1 MDSNHEPEVRNP
13 SEDQGGYES
22 EPPACTHVSAHVW
35 VQTCRDLAQVV
46 TMWPW
51 VSAKVR
57 KAILTLLNAAQG
69 DGHDTGAD

>member
-1 MDSNHEPEVRNP
+1 
-13 SEDQGGYES
+13 
-22 EPPACTHVSAHVW
+22 
-35 VQTCRDLAQVV
+35 
-46 TMWPW
+46 MWPW